1 MDSSDESNKSFVKHV
16 FNFDD
21 DTKGELINIIQ
32 YTFIG
37 VIPIIILNK
46 SISKYIPEADDS
58 KGSLEISAEIVIQ
71 LIVMLFGLY
80 MIHRV
85 ITFFPTYS
93 GAKYEDYNVI
103 TSVLTILMITLSLQ
117 TKIGEKTNILI
128 ERLMDFWEGKDSKS
142 EKNKSNGKKSNV
154 KVTQPIAGQQPT
166 ATGQITNQMYND
178 GTSINSL
185 PSMPQMSNPSPTQQL
200 PNYDN
205 MYQKNDTPLV
215 NALSPGQMEGFG
227 EPMAANSALGG
238 GFGST
243 W

>member
-71 LIVMLFGLY
+71 LVVMFFGLY

-128 ERLMDFWEGKDSKS
+128 ERLMDLWDGKDSKS
-142 EKNKSNGKKSNV
+142 ESSKSNGKKANV
-154 KVTQPIAGQQPT
+154 KVSQPIAGQQQ
-166 ATGQITNQMYND
+166 AASGQITNHPMYND

-185 PSMPQMSNPSPTQQL
+185 PSMPQMSNPSATQQL

-215 NALSPGQMEGFG
+215 NASSPGQMESF